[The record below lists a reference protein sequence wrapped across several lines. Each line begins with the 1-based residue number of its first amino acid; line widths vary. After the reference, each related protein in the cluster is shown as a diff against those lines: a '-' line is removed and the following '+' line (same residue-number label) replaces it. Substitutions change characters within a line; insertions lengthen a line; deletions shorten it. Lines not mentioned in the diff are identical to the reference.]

1 MKRSNKAVYLAQP
14 NCGDVHE
21 ILNVS
26 MIVMLDKIYQS
37 VEVYA
42 PKDCCDV
49 LKQGLANLQ
58 CNCSSI
64 NFSETRVYTKKQL
77 PFWFICGVQELFCM
91 MKNRKSDLFFSTLNF
106 LWFPVF
112 NMICSLLKG
121 NMYTLCHNDME
132 HLINPIFG
140 RVNIRWRMIN
150 YIFKKMSF
158 SKNNY
163 CLVLGDSIKKNLFK
177 YAKHDTVEKNIVAI
191 NHPYYSVNQS
201 AEVSNQLEKG
211 VIKVAIVGTIKNKDK
226 ENIERLNKALDGIE
240 SVAVY
245 SVSTSDFDLSSFKN
259 ITVLNKKNRHLPR
272 KDYDGI
278 ISKMDALYFPYSSDT
293 YRVSASGAV
302 YEAISKQK
310 PIISM
315 ENDYFRN
322 LFSQFGEMGYL
333 FKDFEELRLAFSKLF
348 DLKWIELLKQN
359 ASDASD
365 YLLPVNYYRV
375 LCERI

>member
-58 CNCSSI
+58 YNCFSI
-64 NFSETRVYTKKQL
+64 RFSETRVYTKKQL

-91 MKNRKSDLFFSTLNF
+91 LKNRKSDLFFSTLNF

-112 NMICSLLKG
+112 NMICFLLKG

-140 RVNIRWRMIN
+140 RVNIRWRLIN

-163 CLVLGDSIKKNLFK
+163 CLVLGESIKDNLFK
-177 YAKHDTVEKNIVAI
+177 CARRRTVEGNIIAM
-191 NHPYYSVNQS
+191 NHPYYSVNRS
-201 AEVSNQLEKG
+201 AEVSKQLKKG
-211 VIKVAIVGTIKNKDK
+211 IIKIAIVGSIKNKDK
-226 ENIERLNKALDGIE
+226 NNIEQLNKALEGIDFV
-240 SVAVY
+240 SVY
-245 SVSTSDFDLSSFKN
+245 CVSTSDFDLSVYSN
-259 ITVLNKKNRHLPR
+259 IVMLNKENEHLPR
-272 KDYDGI
+272 TQYDELI
-278 ISKMDALYFPYSSDT
+278 AEMDALYFPYSSNT

-310 PIISM
+310 PIISTK
-315 ENDYFRN
+315 NDYFKSI
-322 LFSQFGEMGYL
+322 FSQFGEMGYL
-333 FKDFEELRLAFSKLF
+333 FNDFDGLKMAFL
-348 DLKWIELLKQN
+348 DLQNSERIETFRKN
-359 ASDASD
+359 AFDASL
-365 YLLPVNYYRV
+365 YLSPGKYYKV
-375 LCERI
+375 FEMMI